1 MMTYPSWWMEQ
12 FAEDRGSGV
21 PPSVETDSAD
31 RLLHLSRLAM
41 IGELSACFAHDVA
54 NPLMVIQ
61 EYLRQIEEQTSSD
74 NPVRDHVL
82 AATAASDRL
91 GQLAARMLDFSRKH
105 PGRIEIC
112 DASELVRD
120 AFRFVEPYLLLRSV
134 RLEVHT
140 ADEPTAIS
148 VDRNMLVQVL
158 INLFQN
164 AGDAMEGCSDRRLG
178 VKIQN
183 EPEEVRIEVSDTG
196 RGIAEADISRVFE
209 PFFTTKGH
217 MGTGLGLYITRRI
230 VVEELRGRIEVQSN
244 LPDTVFTIS
253 LPHPSSEN

>member
-1 MMTYPSWWMEQ
+1 MEQ

-21 PPSVETDSAD
+21 PPSAETDSAD